1 MPLTRNSPR
10 RAVTLHGQTG
20 AFGRAPWPVNGR
32 SMYQHIID
40 AQARFLISGSK
51 AAQRILFHRR
61 KA

>member
-1 MPLTRNSPR
+1 
-10 RAVTLHGQTG
+10 VTLHGQTG